1 MKSRTPSKTISLK
14 DKFLYP
20 LLIFLVWLVTYIF
33 WERLIFVHELAWDE
47 VNYLSLARGIAEDFD
62 FTGRIYTVMGLL
74 KHGYPTTMIIFPIIS
89 IYIAVFFKLFG
100 ISLNVAYFSTWFA
113 ALGVCILL
121 YYIFLMLSEN
131 NQKLSFLVSIMYL
144 FSPGTVK
151 NCNTAMMEQFGCFLL
166 CLFVFFIL
174 RDYLMGKF
182 TYFTAVKFALAFVV
196 LWMYKTLFIGIF
208 FGAFVFIVSAYYP
221 KITGKKIETKVP
233 LPLFLLISYGFFAI
247 LFYILKEYVFPPVAP
262 MMNFSPQQE
271 SAQVYADFLG
281 GFFNNFTENII
292 GNIKFFFRVIIG
304 SYLIYPTIHDQ
315 HIPEYASYTMNI
327 LSMTSYY
334 ISSGLYFFIFFF
346 MIAFTFAFWKKL
358 TPIEKVFV
366 SFALV
371 TILSFNLVFNLLF
384 RTYHINI
391 WRYNYYNLPLYICY
405 LGILLN
411 AGYDYVKP
419 FVGNHPQVSVAV
431 LLIFIVCGYF
441 PLFLSCIKH
450 SLVFEKSF
458 HLRAKLAADLIRSV
472 IKDKDVKFVYNT
484 EGTHTTFVDYP
495 VQWIFKDATNEQLL
509 QINEI
514 LPRPIDFLF
523 LRSHDWLYKNN
534 IEKIKIAA
542 PILDNNYVFYGYNE
556 QAKLIVYQ
564 YKKQA

>member
-1 MKSRTPSKTISLK
+1 MKSKTPGKTISSK

-33 WERLIFVHELAWDE
+33 WERLIFEQKLGWDE
-47 VNYLSLARGIAEDFD
+47 INYLSLARGIAEDFD
-62 FTGRIYTVMGLL
+62 FTGRSYTVMGLL

-89 IYIAVFFKLFG
+89 IYIAIFFKLFG
-100 ISLNVAYFSTWFA
+100 VSINVAYFSTWFA

-131 NQKLSFLVSIMYL
+131 NHKHSFLISLMYL

-151 NCNTAMMEQFGCFLL
+151 NCNTAMMEQFGCFLF

-174 RDYLMGKF
+174 RDYLRGKF

-196 LWMYKTLFIGIF
+196 LWMYKSLFIGIF
-208 FGAFVFIVSAYYP
+208 FGAFALIFLAYNS

-233 LPLFLLISYGFFAI
+233 LPLFLLISYGLFVI
-247 LFYILKEYVFPPVAP
+247 LFYILKEYVFAPVAP
-262 MMNFSPQQE
+262 MMNFSPRQE
-271 SAQVYADFLG
+271 NTQIYADFLG
-281 GFFNNFTENII
+281 GLFNDFSSNII
-292 GNIKFFFRVIIG
+292 GNIKFFFMVLVN
-304 SYLIYPTIHDQ
+304 SYLFYPTRHDEY
-315 HIPEYASYTMNI
+315 IPEYRTYMEDI
-327 LSMTSYY
+327 LYMTSYY
-334 ISSGLYFFIFFF
+334 FATGLYFFIFFL
-346 MIAFTFAFWKKL
+346 MIVFTFAFWKKL
-358 TPIEKVFV
+358 SSIEKVFV

-371 TILSFNLVFNLLF
+371 SILGFNFVFNILF
-384 RTYHINI
+384 RTYHINV
-391 WRYNYYNLPLYICY
+391 WRYNYYYFPIYICY
-405 LGILLN
+405 LGILFR
-411 AGYDYVKP
+411 AGYEYMKT
-419 FVGNHPQVSVAV
+419 FVGEHPRASLAV
-431 LLIFIVCGYF
+431 VLVFLLCGYL

-450 SLVFEKSF
+450 SLTFERMF
-458 HLRAKLAADLIRSV
+458 HIRARITADLIRSV
-472 IKDKDVKFVYNT
+472 IKDKDVKFVYCS

-509 QINEI
+509 KINNI
-514 LPRPIDFLF
+514 LPRPIDYLF
-523 LRSHDWLYKNN
+523 LRPQDWLYQNN
-534 IEKIKIAA
+534 IEQIKVAA